1 MGLGFRTFCV
11 DNAVLFTVL
20 DGKPEGVAECFN
32 PEEPAVD
39 EILALMGELV
49 EITVSEYVTEIIILL
64 LLDS

>member
-1 MGLGFRTFCV
+1 MGLGVRTFCV
-11 DNAVLFTVL
+11 DNTVLFTVL
-20 DGKPEGVAECFN
+20 DRKPEVVAECSN

-49 EITVSEYVTEIIILL
+49 EITVSEYVTEIIILV